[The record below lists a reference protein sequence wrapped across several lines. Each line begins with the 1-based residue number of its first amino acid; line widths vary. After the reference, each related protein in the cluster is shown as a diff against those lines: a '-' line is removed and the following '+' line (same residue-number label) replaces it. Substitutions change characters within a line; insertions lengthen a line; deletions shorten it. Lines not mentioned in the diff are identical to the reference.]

1 MFTDMKTRISRAAV
15 NTPSRTWRRNANK
28 SLSQTPCRAVTARIT
43 GSYHAYPVDADTH
56 YIWRGRPFT
65 TAAEMG
71 GKRTYSRLISKH
83 ANL

>member
-1 MFTDMKTRISRAAV
+1 VRSALISETMGHHDSEIADDGF
-15 NTPSRTWRRNANK
+15 
-28 SLSQTPCRAVTARIT
+28 I
-43 GSYHAYPVDADTH
+43 HAYPVDADTH